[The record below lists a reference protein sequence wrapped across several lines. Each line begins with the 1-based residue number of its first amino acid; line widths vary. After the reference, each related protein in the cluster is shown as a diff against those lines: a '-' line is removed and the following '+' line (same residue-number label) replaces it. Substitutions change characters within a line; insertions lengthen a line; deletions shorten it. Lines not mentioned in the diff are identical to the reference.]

1 MQLFIFQPNFGVVA
15 AERLLWSSARSL
27 TFSAEAVLISESLL
41 FSLAVLFVDSLLFS
55 LVIDSLLFSLVVLFV
70 DSLLF
75 STDSFEAVVFSL
87 QDSLLFSASSRILFA
102 IKHMTDILYC
112 MSASMPCSVACS
124 AATAAF
130 AAQMTQS
137 TQTSGTSPN
146 ATIGWMVMQIMAVV
160 VMRPTMAKLLLSVV
174 LRGGVGCIVD
184 GWLGA
189 GVLV

>member
-1 MQLFIFQPNFGVVA
+1 M
-15 AERLLWSSARSL
+15 
-27 TFSAEAVLISESLL
+27 
-41 FSLAVLFVDSLLFS
+41 FSLVLLFVDSLSFS
-55 LVIDSLLFSLVVLFV
+55 AG
-70 DSLLF
+70 
-75 STDSFEAVVFSL
+75 SFEAVLFS
-87 QDSLLFSASSRILFA
+87 LFSAPSRILLT
-102 IKHMTDILYC
+102 IKHRTDILYC

-184 GWLGA
+184 GWLAA

>member
-1 MQLFIFQPNFGVVA
+1 MQIFIFQPNFGVVA
-15 AERLLWSSARSL
+15 AERLLWSSAMSL

-41 FSLAVLFVDSLLFS
+41 FSLVLDSLLFS
-55 LVIDSLLFSLVVLFV
+55 LAVDSLFFSLVLL
-70 DSLLF
+70 DSLSF
-75 STDSFEAVVFSL
+75 SAGSFEAVLLSL
-87 QDSLLFSASSRILFA
+87 QDSLLFSASSRILFT
-102 IKHMTDILYC
+102 IKHRTDILYC

-184 GWLGA
+184 GWLAA

>member
-15 AERLLWSSARSL
+15 AERLLWSSAMSL

-41 FSLAVLFVDSLLFS
+41 FSLVVDSLLFS
-55 LVIDSLLFSLVVLFV
+55 LAVDSLMFSLVLLFV
-70 DSLLF
+70 DSLSF
-75 STDSFEAVVFSL
+75 SAGSFEAVLFSL
-87 QDSLLFSASSRILFA
+87 QDSLLFSASSRILFT
-102 IKHMTDILYC
+102 IKHRTDILYC
-112 MSASMPCSVACS
+112 MSASVPCSVACS

-184 GWLGA
+184 GWLAA